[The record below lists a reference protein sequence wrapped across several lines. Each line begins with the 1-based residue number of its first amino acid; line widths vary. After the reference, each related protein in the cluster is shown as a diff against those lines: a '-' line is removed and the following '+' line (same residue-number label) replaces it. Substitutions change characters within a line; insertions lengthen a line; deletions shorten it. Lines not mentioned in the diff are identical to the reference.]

1 MTVARL
7 PTRPETKD
15 GLTYAQAMEIFE
27 RFFVKGRCQAAP
39 TIAHQMG
46 IPYDTVCRVLGG
58 HVWPA
63 AYRYWLD
70 KVLP

>member
-1 MTVARL
+1 MIAALPARQEQ
-7 PTRPETKD
+7 RE
-15 GLTYAQAMEIFE
+15 GVTYAQAMEIFE
-27 RFFVKGRCQAAP
+27 RFFVEGRTQAAP

-46 IPYDTVCRVLGG
+46 IPYKTVCDVLGG
-58 HVWPA
+58 HIWPA